1 MFKFIQNLVWKLR
14 FALNG
19 MNPLQVGIGGGAL
32 ETTTTTITECIPT
45 IIEAALLEL
54 DDGDIIRP
62 LVRNVQFTG
71 PGVIHQ
77 TPFISRL
84 TAETDDNL
92 TNQAVDST
100 TSDETSPSAA
110 TVAGHGATVL
120 LNDLASLG
128 SVSDLA
134 VAAGTLIGQ
143 CMVVRREQDLAA
155 LFSSFTPNQGDAN
168 EDIVAAD
175 LYAAY
180 QSLRSG
186 QASFPFNLVVTP
198 GQFWGSAGIIT
209 LLQLDAT
216 NGIQSHG
223 LGTVG
228 EDIARNGWT
237 GKILGFD
244 VYTSTNITT
253 TSNNASGAAFSMD
266 AIKYV
271 EKRGIQI
278 EVDREIVGIVG
289 DRITGTGYWGEA
301 ILRNKHG
308 VEMQFNEVV

>member
-1 MFKFIQNLVWKLR
+1 MNIFKRLKFIRPLSAYLANEHG
-14 FALNG
+14 FAN
-19 MNPLQVGIGGGAL
+19 
-32 ETTTTTITECIPT
+32 ETTTTTVTEAIPT
-45 IIEAALLEL
+45 IVEAALLEL

-62 LVRNVQFTG
+62 LVRNVPFPG

-77 TPFISRL
+77 TPFITRL

-92 TNQAVDST
+92 ANAALDTGG
-100 TSDETSPSAA
+100 SDETSPSAA
-110 TVAGHGATVL
+110 TVGSHGATVL
-120 LNDLASLG
+120 LKDLAQLG

-134 VAAGTLIGQ
+134 VAAGQLIGQ
-143 CMVVRREQDLAA
+143 CLVVRRETDLAT
-155 LFSSFTPNQGDAN
+155 LFASFTPNVGAAN
-168 EDIVAAD
+168 VDITAAD

-180 QSLRSG
+180 NSLRQG
-186 QASFPFNLVVTP
+186 QATFPFNLVLTP
-198 GQFWGSAGIIT
+198 GQFWGSAGMIT

-237 GKILGFD
+237 GRILGFD
-244 VYTSTNITT
+244 VYTSTNVAVS
-253 TSNNASGAAFSMD
+253 SNNASGAAFSRN

-271 EKRGIQI
+271 EKRGILI
-278 EVDREIVGIVG
+278 EVDRVIVGEVG
-289 DRITGTGYWGEA
+289 DQITGTGHWGEA

-308 VEMQFNEVV
+308 VEMQFNEET

>member
-1 MFKFIQNLVWKLR
+1 MAN
-14 FALNG
+14 
-19 MNPLQVGIGGGAL
+19 
-32 ETTTTTITECIPT
+32 ETTPTTVTEMIPT

-62 LVRNVQFTG
+62 LVRNIQFAG
-71 PGVIHQ
+71 PGIVHQ
-77 TPFISRL
+77 TPFITRL

-92 TNQAVDST
+92 ANQALDSGGN
-100 TSDETSPSAA
+100 DETSPSVA
-110 TVAGHGATVL
+110 TVGAHGATVL
-120 LNDLASLG
+120 LKDLAQMG

-134 VAAGTLIGQ
+134 VAAGQLIGQ
-143 CMVVRREQDLAA
+143 ALVVQRETDLAA
-155 LFSSFTPNQGDAN
+155 LFSSFTPNLGSAN

-180 QSLRSG
+180 KNLRQG
-186 QASFPFNLVVTP
+186 QATFPFNLVLTP
-198 GQFWGSAGIIT
+198 GQYWGTAGLIT

-223 LGTVG
+223 VGTVG
-228 EDIARNGWT
+228 EDVARNGWA
-237 GKILGFD
+237 GRILGFD

-253 TSNNASGAAFSMD
+253 TSNNASGAAFSRD

-278 EVDREIVGIVG
+278 EVDRQIVGEVG
-289 DRITGTGYWGEA
+289 DQITGTGHWGEA

-308 VEMQFNEVV
+308 VEMQFNEDT

>member
-1 MFKFIQNLVWKLR
+1 MRSLR
-14 FALNG
+14 QFLRCNR
-19 MNPLQVGIGGGAL
+19 GAN
-32 ETTTTTITECIPT
+32 ETTTTTVTEAIPT
-45 IIEAALLEL
+45 IVEAALLEL
-54 DDGDIIRP
+54 DDAEVIRG
-62 LVRNVQFTG
+62 LVRNVPFTG

-77 TPFISRL
+77 TPFITRL

-92 TNQAVDST
+92 ANQALDAGGN
-100 TSDETSPSAA
+100 DETSPSSA
-110 TVAGHGATVL
+110 TVGSHGATVL
-120 LNDLASLG
+120 LKDLAQMG

-134 VAAGTLIGQ
+134 VAAGQLIGQ
-143 CMVVRREQDLAA
+143 CLGVRREADLAA
-155 LFSSFTPNQGDAN
+155 LFASFTPNVGAAN
-168 EDIVAAD
+168 VDITAAD

-180 QSLRSG
+180 NSLRQG
-186 QASFPFNLVVTP
+186 QATFPFNLVLTP
-198 GQFWGSAGIIT
+198 GQFWGGAGLIT

-237 GKILGFD
+237 GRILGFD

-253 TSNNASGAAFSMD
+253 TSNNASGAAFSRD

-271 EKRGIQI
+271 EKRGIMI
-278 EVDREIVGIVG
+278 EVDRVIVGEVG
-289 DRITGTGYWGEA
+289 DQITGTGHWGEA

-308 VEMQFNEVV
+308 VEMQFNEEV

>member
-1 MFKFIQNLVWKLR
+1 MSN
-14 FALNG
+14 
-19 MNPLQVGIGGGAL
+19 
-32 ETTTTTITECIPT
+32 ETTTTTVTEMIPT
-45 IIEAALLEL
+45 IVEAALLEL

-62 LVRNVQFTG
+62 LVRNIPFGGSGIV
-71 PGVIHQ
+71 HQ
-77 TPFISRL
+77 TPFVKRL
-84 TAETDDNL
+84 TAETDDSL
-92 TNQAVDST
+92 ANQAVDST

-110 TVAGHGATVL
+110 TVGAHGATVL
-120 LNDLASLG
+120 LKDLAKMG
-128 SVSDLA
+128 SVGDLA
-134 VAAGTLIGQ
+134 VIAGQLIGQ
-143 CMVVRREQDLAA
+143 SLVVRREADLAA
-155 LFSSFTPNQGDAN
+155 LFASFTPNLGSAN
-168 EDIVAAD
+168 EDVVAAD

-180 QSLRSG
+180 KNLRQG
-186 QASFPFNLVVTP
+186 LATFPFNLVITP
-198 GQFWGSAGIIT
+198 GQFWGTAGLIT

-223 LGTVG
+223 VGSVG

-237 GKILGFD
+237 GRVLGFD

-253 TSNNASGAAFSMD
+253 TSNNASGAAFSRD

-278 EVDREIVGIVG
+278 ETDREIVEVG

-308 VEMQFNEVV
+308 VEMQFNEDT

>member
-1 MFKFIQNLVWKLR
+1 MFKLLFFYL
-14 FALNG
+14 LNER
-19 MNPLQVGIGGGAL
+19 GAN
-32 ETTTTTITECIPT
+32 ETTTTTVEEAIPT
-45 IIEAALLEL
+45 IVEAALLEL

-62 LVRNVQFTG
+62 LVRNVPFGG
-71 PGVIHQ
+71 PGVVHQ
-77 TPFISRL
+77 TPFITKL

-92 TNQAVDST
+92 ENQALDT
-100 TSDETSPSAA
+100 GGSDETSPSAA
-110 TVAGHGATVL
+110 TVGSHGATVL
-120 LNDLASLG
+120 LKDLAQLG

-134 VAAGTLIGQ
+134 VAAGQLIGQ
-143 CMVVRREQDLAA
+143 CLVVRREADLAA
-155 LFSSFTPNQGDAN
+155 LFASFSPNLGDSN

-180 QSLRSG
+180 KSIREG
-186 QASFPFNLVVTP
+186 HGMFPYNLVVTP
-198 GQFWGSAGIIT
+198 GQYWGSAGIIT

-228 EDIARNGWT
+228 EDIARNGWA
-237 GKILGFD
+237 GRILGFD

-253 TSNNASGAAFSMD
+253 TSNNASGAAFSRD

-278 EVDREIVGIVG
+278 EVDRVIVGEVG
-289 DRITGTGYWGEA
+289 DQITGTGHWGEA
-301 ILRNKHG
+301 ILRGTQG
-308 VEMQFNEVV
+308 VEMQFNEND

>member
-1 MFKFIQNLVWKLR
+1 M
-14 FALNG
+14 AG
-19 MNPLQVGIGGGAL
+19 
-32 ETTTTTITECIPT
+32 ESTTTTVTEMIPT
-45 IIEAALLEL
+45 IVEAALLEL

-62 LVRNVQFTG
+62 LVRNIPFAGAGIV
-71 PGVIHQ
+71 HD
-77 TPFISRL
+77 TPFITRI
-84 TAETDDNL
+84 TAETDDSL
-92 TNQAVDST
+92 TNQALDSGG
-100 TSDETSPSAA
+100 SDETSPSQA
-110 TVAGHGATVL
+110 TVGAHGATVHL
-120 LNDLASLG
+120 KDLAVMG
-128 SVSDLA
+128 SVGDLA
-134 VAAGTLIGQ
+134 VAAGQLIGQ
-143 CMVVRREQDLAA
+143 CLVVRREADLAA
-155 LFSSFTPNQGDAN
+155 LFSSFTPNIGDAN

-180 QSLRSG
+180 KSLREG
-186 QASFPFNLVVTP
+186 QANFPFNLVVTP
-198 GQFWGSAGIIT
+198 GQFWGTVGIIN

-253 TSNNASGAAFSMD
+253 TSNNASGAAFGRD

-278 EVDREIVGIVG
+278 ESDREILEVGN
-289 DRITGTGYWGEA
+289 RITGTGYWGEA
-301 ILRNKHG
+301 ILRNKNG
-308 VEMQFNEVV
+308 VEMQFNEDT